1 MLRQLITSLTARRAP
16 PTRPA
21 VLQPAEI
28 KDILDSL
35 PEMTRELRARQ
46 TSRQTP
52 PPSVCTSLKDLCEL

>member
-1 MLRQLITSLTARRAP
+1 MLRELITSLTARHA

-35 PEMTRELRARQ
+35 PEVTREARGRQ

-52 PPSVCTSLKDLCEL
+52 PRSVCTSLKDLCEL